1 MEKVRADFPILGRT
15 VHGKPL
21 VYFDTAASAQR
32 PLAVIE
38 ATDNFYREHN
48 ANVHRGVHTL
58 SQEATDLYEDGRRK
72 LAGYINAPSWRE
84 VVFTRGTTESINLVA
99 QSFLRPVLKPG
110 DEILVTHMEHH
121 SNIVPWQMVCEQTGA
136 SLKVV
141 PINRR
146 GELEMDALESM
157 LSERVKLLGVVHI
170 SNALGTINPVAEIC
184 RMAKRFGI
192 PVLVDGAQAMPH
204 NAVDVQALGCD
215 FYCLSAHKMYGPTG
229 IGALWAHEATLDA
242 MPPWQGGGEMIR
254 RVTFEKTTWNDVPA
268 KFEAGTPDIA
278 GGVGLAA
285 AVDYLSQFDM
295 TEIAAHEHR
304 VLAYATEKLLEI
316 EGLRI
321 IGTARDKASVIS
333 FTLGDIHPHDL
344 GTIIDHHG
352 IAVRTGHHCAMPVMQ
367 FFEVPATVRVSIGMY
382 NTESEVD
389 ALVEALLQAREMF

>member
-1 MEKVRADFPILGRT
+1 LAKG
-15 VHGKPL
+15 
-21 VYFDTAASAQR
+21 FD
-32 PLAVIE
+32 
-38 ATDNFYREHN
+38 
-48 ANVHRGVHTL
+48 
-58 SQEATDLYEDGRRK
+58 
-72 LAGYINAPSWRE
+72 
-84 VVFTRGTTESINLVA
+84 
-99 QSFLRPVLKPG
+99 
-110 DEILVTHMEHH
+110 
-121 SNIVPWQMVCEQTGA
+121 
-136 SLKVV
+136 
-141 PINRR
+141 
-146 GELEMDALESM
+146 
-157 LSERVKLLGVVHI
+157 
-170 SNALGTINPVAEIC
+170 
-184 RMAKRFGI
+184 I

-204 NAVDVQALGCD
+204 SAVDVQALGCD

-229 IGALWAHEATLDA
+229 IGALWAPEATLDA

-295 TEIAAHEHR
+295 AEIAAHEHR
-304 VLAYATEKLLEI
+304 VLAYATEKLSEI